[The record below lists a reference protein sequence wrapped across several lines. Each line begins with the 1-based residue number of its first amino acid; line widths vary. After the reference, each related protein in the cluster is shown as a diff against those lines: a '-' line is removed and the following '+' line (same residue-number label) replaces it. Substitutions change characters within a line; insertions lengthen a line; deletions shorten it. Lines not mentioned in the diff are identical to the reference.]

1 MYSDSAGTVHLFPA
15 EFFILRG
22 NVMYILRLIRYYRP
36 YKLLFL
42 ADMMCALVVCAVDLA
57 FPQVLNWM
65 LKHVFTRELDTIMR
79 TTIIVGVSLLL
90 LYLVRYACQYFITCY
105 GHVMGAKMER
115 DMRQELF
122 EHYQKLS
129 FSYYDRNNTG
139 EMMSR
144 LVTDLFDIVE
154 LAHHGPE
161 TLLTASVKII
171 GSYAILL
178 CINPGLALLLAVV
191 TAVMTIFSYYQNKRM
206 RAVFMDNR
214 KKIANVSSGL
224 QDSLAGIRVVKSF
237 GNEKL
242 ENEKFAGKNGDFY
255 ASRVGSYRVMGF
267 FHSGTALFHGLLY
280 IAILT
285 GGGWYISQGKL
296 APAELAIYAL
306 YVGIFIQPIEMLLH
320 FTEMFQR
327 GFTGFRRFCEIV
339 DTTPEITDSPGA
351 VELINPCGSVAFKDV
366 SFSYNKEQSVLQ
378 NINFELAPG
387 KTVALVGPSGGGK
400 STICALLMRFYDTC
414 AGKIEVDGKDL
425 RNYTL
430 SSLRKNIGIVQQD
443 IYIFSGTIREN
454 IAYGKPDA
462 SMEEIISAAK
472 RANIHDFIMSLPDA
486 YDSQTG
492 ERGVRLSGGQ
502 KQRISI
508 ARVFLKNPPILILD
522 EATSALDNESERKI
536 QGALQD
542 LAKGRTTLVIAHRLS
557 TIRHADEIIVIDN
570 GQAVERGTHEK
581 LMGNDGIYA
590 KYSRLQES
598 TGE

>member
-1 MYSDSAGTVHLFPA
+1 
-15 EFFILRG
+15 
-22 NVMYILRLIRYYRP
+22 MYIRRLIHYYRP
-36 YKLLFL
+36 YKLLFF

-65 LKHVFTRELDTIMR
+65 LKHVFTREVGTIMR
-79 TTIIVGVSLLL
+79 TTVIVGVSLLV

-105 GHVMGAKMER
+105 GHIMGAKMER

-161 TLLTASVKII
+161 TLLISSVKII

-178 CINPGLALLLAVV
+178 CINPGLALLLAAV
-191 TAVMTIFSYYQNKRM
+191 TAVMTVFSYHQNKKM
-206 RAVFMDNR
+206 RTVFMDNR
-214 KKIANVSSGL
+214 KKIASVSSGI

-237 GNEKL
+237 SNEKL
-242 ENEKFAGKNGDFY
+242 EKEKFAGKNGDFY
-255 ASRVGSYRVMGF
+255 DSRVSSYRVMGF

-296 APAELAIYAL
+296 NPAELAIYAL

-327 GFTGFRRFCEIV
+327 GFTGFRRFCEII
-339 DTTPEITDSPGA
+339 DTAPEITDSPGA
-351 VELINPCGSVAFKDV
+351 VELVSPRGSVAFKDV

-378 NINFELAPG
+378 NINIELAPG

-414 AGKIEVDGKDL
+414 AGKIEIDGNDI

-443 IYIFSGTIREN
+443 IYMFSGTIREN

-462 SMEEIISAAK
+462 TMEEIINASK
-472 RANIHDFIMSLPDA
+472 RANIHDFVMSLPDG

-557 TIRHADEIIVIDN
+557 TIRHADEIIVIDK
-570 GQAVERGTHEK
+570 GLVVERGTHDI
-581 LMGNDGIYA
+581 LINNDGIYA
-590 KYSRLQES
+590 KYCRLQES

>member
-1 MYSDSAGTVHLFPA
+1 
-15 EFFILRG
+15 
-22 NVMYILRLIRYYRP
+22 MYIRRLIHYYRP

-42 ADMMCALVVCAVDLA
+42 ADMTCALVVCAVDLA

-65 LKHVFTRELDTIMR
+65 LKHVFTREVSSIMR
-79 TTIIVGVSLLL
+79 ITVIVGVSLLL
-90 LYLVRYACQYFITCY
+90 LYLLRYACQYFITCY
-105 GHVMGAKMER
+105 GHIMGAKMER

-161 TLLTASVKII
+161 TLLISSVKIV

-178 CINPGLALLLAVV
+178 CINPGLALLLAAV
-191 TAVMTIFSYYQNKRM
+191 TAVMTVFSYYQNKKM

-214 KKIANVSSGL
+214 KKIASVSAGI
-224 QDSLAGIRVVKSF
+224 QDSLAGIRIVKSF

-242 ENEKFAGKNGDFY
+242 ENEKFAGTNGNFY
-255 ASRVGSYRVMGF
+255 DSRVGSYRVMGF

-296 APAELAIYAL
+296 DPAELAIYAL

-327 GFTGFRRFCEIV
+327 GFTGFRRFCEII
-339 DTTPEITDSPGA
+339 DTAPEITDSPGA
-351 VELINPCGSVAFKDV
+351 VELTNPCGSVAFKGV
-366 SFSYNKEQSVLQ
+366 SFSYDKERNVLQ
-378 NINFELAPG
+378 NINIELAPG
-387 KTVALVGPSGGGK
+387 KTVALAGPSGGGK

-414 AGKIEVDGKDL
+414 AGKIEVDGKDI

-443 IYIFSGTIREN
+443 IYMFSGTIREN
-454 IAYGKPDA
+454 ISYGKPGA

-472 RANIHDFIMSLPDA
+472 RANIHDFIMSLPDG
-486 YDSQTG
+486 YESQTG

-542 LAKGRTTLVIAHRLS
+542 LARGRTTLVIAHRLS

-570 GQAVERGTHEK
+570 GQTVERGTHEK
-581 LMGNDGIYA
+581 LMELNGIYA
-590 KYSRLQES
+590 KYSHLQE
-598 TGE
+598 TAAE

>member
-1 MYSDSAGTVHLFPA
+1 
-15 EFFILRG
+15 
-22 NVMYILRLIRYYRP
+22 MYIRRLIHYYRP
-36 YKLLFL
+36 YKLLFF

-65 LKHVFTRELDTIMR
+65 LKHVFTREVGTIMR
-79 TTIIVGVSLLL
+79 TTVIVGVSLLL

-105 GHVMGAKMER
+105 GHIMGAKMER

-161 TLLTASVKII
+161 TLLISSVKII

-178 CINPGLALLLAVV
+178 CINPGLALLLAAV
-191 TAVMTIFSYYQNKRM
+191 TAVMTVFSYHQNKKM
-206 RAVFMDNR
+206 RTVFMDNR
-214 KKIANVSSGL
+214 KKIASVSSGI

-237 GNEKL
+237 SNEKL
-242 ENEKFAGKNGDFY
+242 EKEKFAGKNGDFY
-255 ASRVGSYRVMGF
+255 DSRVSSYRVMGF

-296 APAELAIYAL
+296 NPAELAIYAL

-327 GFTGFRRFCEIV
+327 GFTGFRRFCEII
-339 DTTPEITDSPGA
+339 DTAPEITDSPGA
-351 VELINPCGSVAFKDV
+351 VELTNPRGSVAFKDV

-378 NINFELAPG
+378 NINIELAPG

-414 AGKIEVDGKDL
+414 AGKIEIDGKDI

-443 IYIFSGTIREN
+443 IYMFSGTIREN

-462 SMEEIISAAK
+462 TMEEIINASK
-472 RANIHDFIMSLPDA
+472 RANIHDFVMSLPDG

-557 TIRHADEIIVIDN
+557 TIRHADEIIVIDK
-570 GQAVERGTHEK
+570 GLVVERGTHDI
-581 LMGNDGIYA
+581 LINNDGIYA
-590 KYSRLQES
+590 KYCRLQES

>member
-1 MYSDSAGTVHLFPA
+1 
-15 EFFILRG
+15 
-22 NVMYILRLIRYYRP
+22 MYIRRLIHYYRP
-36 YKLLFL
+36 YKLLFF

-65 LKHVFTRELDTIMR
+65 LKHVFTREVGTIMR
-79 TTIIVGVSLLL
+79 TTVIVGVSLLL
-90 LYLVRYACQYFITCY
+90 LYLLRYACQYFITCY
-105 GHVMGAKMER
+105 GHIMGAKMER

-161 TLLTASVKII
+161 TLLISSVKII

-178 CINPGLALLLAVV
+178 CINPGLALLLAAV
-191 TAVMTIFSYYQNKRM
+191 TAVMTVFSYHQNKKM
-206 RAVFMDNR
+206 RTVFMDNR
-214 KKIANVSSGL
+214 KKIASVSSGI

-237 GNEKL
+237 SNEKL
-242 ENEKFAGKNGDFY
+242 EKEKFAGKNGDFY
-255 ASRVGSYRVMGF
+255 DSRVSSYRVMGF

-296 APAELAIYAL
+296 NPAELAIYAL

-327 GFTGFRRFCEIV
+327 GFTGFRRFCEII
-339 DTTPEITDSPGA
+339 DTAPEITDSPGA
-351 VELINPCGSVAFKDV
+351 VELVSPRGSVAFKDV

-378 NINFELAPG
+378 NINIELAPG

-414 AGKIEVDGKDL
+414 AGKIEIDGKDI

-443 IYIFSGTIREN
+443 IYMFSGTIREN

-462 SMEEIISAAK
+462 TMEEIINASK
-472 RANIHDFIMSLPDA
+472 RANIHDFVMSLPDG

-557 TIRHADEIIVIDN
+557 TIRHADEIIVIDK
-570 GQAVERGTHEK
+570 GLVVERGTHDI
-581 LMGNDGIYA
+581 LINNDGIYA
-590 KYSRLQES
+590 KYCRLQES

>member
-327 GFTGFRRFCEIV
+327 GFTGFRRFCEII

-378 NINFELAPG
+378 NINIELAPG

>member
-1 MYSDSAGTVHLFPA
+1 
-15 EFFILRG
+15 
-22 NVMYILRLIRYYRP
+22 MYIRRLIHYYRP
-36 YKLLFL
+36 YKLLFF

-65 LKHVFTRELDTIMR
+65 LKHVFTREVGTIMR
-79 TTIIVGVSLLL
+79 TTVIVGVSLLL

-105 GHVMGAKMER
+105 GHIMGAKMER

-161 TLLTASVKII
+161 TLLISSVKII

-178 CINPGLALLLAVV
+178 CINPGLALLLAAV
-191 TAVMTIFSYYQNKRM
+191 TAVMTVFSYHQNKKM
-206 RAVFMDNR
+206 RTVFMDNR
-214 KKIANVSSGL
+214 KKIASVSSGI

-237 GNEKL
+237 SNEKL
-242 ENEKFAGKNGDFY
+242 EKEKFAGKNGDFY
-255 ASRVGSYRVMGF
+255 DSRVSSYRVMGF

-296 APAELAIYAL
+296 NPAELAIYAL

-327 GFTGFRRFCEIV
+327 GFTGFRRFCEII
-339 DTTPEITDSPGA
+339 DTAPEITDSPGA
-351 VELINPCGSVAFKDV
+351 VELVSPRGSVAFKDV

-378 NINFELAPG
+378 NINIELAPG

-414 AGKIEVDGKDL
+414 AGKIEIDGKDI

-443 IYIFSGTIREN
+443 IYMFSGTIREN

-462 SMEEIISAAK
+462 TMEEIINASK
-472 RANIHDFIMSLPDA
+472 RANIHDFVMSLPDG

-557 TIRHADEIIVIDN
+557 TIRHADEIIVIDK
-570 GQAVERGTHEK
+570 GLVVERGTHDI
-581 LMGNDGIYA
+581 LINNDGIYA
-590 KYSRLQES
+590 KYCRLQES